1 MSSAGAASKTC
12 LPHLPLLNLFFSAST
27 SQTWNVNSR
36 LHALGRRKEIK
47 ESPNE
52 ELDDGEEK
60 VVPTREAIK
69 AAIESR
75 PPVFLNA
82 QKKVLSR
89 THCPLP
95 PSHSGR
101 TTT

>member
-1 MSSAGAASKTC
+1 M
-12 LPHLPLLNLFFSAST
+12 
-27 SQTWNVNSR
+27 NSR
-36 LHALGRRKEIK
+36 LHVLGRRKEIK

-69 AAIESR
+69 SAIEAR

-89 THCPLP
+89 IHCPLP

-101 TTT
+101 TKT